1 MPPRTILFVS
11 LALGGISVSG
21 IAVEERSHARDLQKR
36 AEVHCGAWVMQ
47 CGGTRGGD
55 GVSIEDICN
64 KYIKPVVALL
74 YFLPLTSK
82 APAFSKST

>member
-1 MPPRTILFVS
+1 MPPRIIPFVL
-11 LALGGISVSG
+11 LALGVINASS

-36 AEVHCGAWVMQ
+36 AEVDCGTWVMQ

-64 KYIKPVVALL
+64 KYNKPVVALL